1 MPPLPRKAEV
11 AAEWLASRLA
21 EFSRTSCGDVF
32 GLATGQQRPAAVLA
46 ALLWHAEVPAVLLTR
61 RTEGLRDHA
70 GQVSFPG
77 GKLDPADPGA
87 VACALREASEE
98 IALPPGRVLVAG
110 QLPCYYTLTGYAI
123 TPVVGIV
130 EPPFSGTPQP
140 GEVAEIFELPLTL
153 ALDPT
158 RYERHRWNR
167 AGRQGTYLS
176 LDWQGHQIWGATA
189 AMLNLLAQAVHA

>member
-1 MPPLPRKAEV
+1 M
-11 AAEWLASRLA
+11 
-21 EFSRTSCGDVF
+21 
-32 GLATGQQRPAAVLA
+32 
-46 ALLWHAEVPAVLLTR
+46 
-61 RTEGLRDHA
+61 
-70 GQVSFPG
+70 
-77 GKLDPADPGA
+77 
-87 VACALREASEE
+87 ACALREASEE

-189 AMLNLLAQAVHA
+189 AMLNLLAEAVHA